1 MQKIKNIA
9 VIAHVDH
16 GKTTLVDQLLQQS
29 GTFAAHQEV
38 QDRVMD
44 SNDIEKE
51 RGITILSKNTAITY
65 GDHKINIIDTP
76 GHADFGGEVERVLK
90 MVDSVLLLVDAQEGV
105 MPQTKFVLKKA
116 IGFGIKPIVVINKID
131 KEGAE
136 PDRVLDEVFDLLV
149 ALDANEEQLEFP
161 VLYAAARDGYAK
173 WNLEDENKDM
183 TPLFEAI
190 LEHVPYPAGSS
201 DEPTQLQVF
210 TLDSDNFVGRIGISR
225 IFNGKVKKGD
235 EYLLIKADGT
245 KTKSRVSKL
254 IGFIGLDRV
263 EIDEAEAGD
272 IVAIAGFS
280 DIDVGDSICDPA
292 NPQPLDPM
300 HIEEPTLSVI
310 MSVNDGPLAG
320 QEGKHVTSN
329 KIRERLEKE
338 METNIAMKMEPLG
351 DASFKVSGRGE
362 LQIGILAENM
372 RREGFEFLLA
382 RPEVVVKEENGVKME
397 PFEHLVVDVPEEF
410 QGVVI
415 EKLGKRKADMTSL
428 TPMPDGTVRLE
439 FEIPARGLIG
449 FRSEFLTDTKGEGIM
464 NHSFIEYRPYTGI
477 VESRTQGALVS
488 MDNGEAVAFS
498 LYNLQA
504 RGTLFI
510 KPQDKVYNGMII
522 GESARP
528 GDLEVNPLK
537 GKQLTNMRS
546 AGSEDAIKLV
556 PPREMSLEHAMEWI
570 EDDELIEITP
580 ESIRIRK
587 KALDPIE
594 RRKIARE
601 RKNAAA
607 K

>member
-38 QDRVMD
+38 ADRVMD

-51 RGITILSKNTAITY
+51 RGITILSKNTAIRY

-116 IGFGIKPIVVINKID
+116 IGFGLVPIVVINKID
-131 KEGAE
+131 KDGAE

-190 LEHVPYPAGSS
+190 LEHVPYPKGSS
-201 DEPTQLQVF
+201 DEPTQAQVF
-210 TLDSDNFVGRIGISR
+210 TLDSDNFVGRIGIAR
-225 IFNGKVKKGD
+225 IFNGKVKKGE
-235 EYLLIKADGT
+235 EYALLKSDGE
-245 KTKSRVSKL
+245 KVVSRVSKL

-280 DIDVGDSICDPA
+280 DIDVGDTIADKN
-292 NPQPLDPM
+292 NPVALDPM

-320 QEGKHVTSN
+320 TEGKHVTSN
-329 KIRERLEKE
+329 KLRERLEKE
-338 METNIAMKMEPLG
+338 METNIAMRMEPLG

-372 RREGFEFLLA
+372 RREGYEFLLA
-382 RPEVVVKEENGVKME
+382 RPEVVVKEENGVKLE
-397 PFEHLVVDVPEEF
+397 PFEHLVIDVPEEY
-410 QGVVI
+410 QGSVI
-415 EKLGKRKADMTSL
+415 EKLGKRKAEMTSM
-428 TPMPDGTVRLE
+428 TPMPDGTVRIE

-464 NHSFIEYRPYTGI
+464 NHSFLEYRPYSGS

-488 MDNGEAVAFS
+488 MENGEAVAFS
-498 LYNLQA
+498 LANLQA
-504 RGTLFI
+504 RGILFI
-510 KPQDKVYNGMII
+510 KPQDKVYNGMVI

-546 AGSEDAIKLV
+546 AGADEAVKLT
-556 PPREMSLEHAMEWI
+556 PPRVMSLEAAMEWI
-570 EDDELIEITP
+570 EDDELIEVTP
-580 ESIRIRK
+580 QSIRIRK
-587 KALDPIE
+587 KYLDPTQ
-594 RRKIARE
+594 RRKLARE
-601 RKNAAA
+601 KKNM
-607 K
+607 